1 MYIEVHLKQ
10 VLTLY
15 QRSLGHKCLHKVL
28 RDSRSGM
35 EKNTGS
41 SMFAYF
47 ARLVQTYCD
56 DLILRCLSRSCL
68 KGYKQPT
75 GRQRSELRHG
85 ATQQTGC
92 DGVTRMHEIVHFY
105 GALVKYMQPLGIRRL
120 ALWRGRLLFTCSV
133 ASLVNLCDM

>member
-15 QRSLGHKCLHKVL
+15 QRSLGHKVL

-35 EKNTGS
+35 GKNTGS

-47 ARLVQTYCD
+47 VRLVQTYCD
-56 DLILRCLSRSCL
+56 DLILRCQSRSCL

-75 GRQRSELRHG
+75 GRQAVSELRHG

-105 GALVKYMQPLGIRRL
+105 GALVKYMQPLGI
-120 ALWRGRLLFTCSV
+120 GG
-133 ASLVNLCDM
+133 